1 MEQIGGIIFSIKV
14 CNRNLRYVLWENTIL
29 PINCLKIFIYVLFS
43 TLNSLIKEVL
53 QKHFNDV
60 NMNMKMLDLLIMQD

>member
-1 MEQIGGIIFSIKV
+1 MGEYDFTYQ
-14 CNRNLRYVLWENTIL
+14 L
-29 PINCLKIFIYVLFS
+29 PKNFHIRVFS